1 MSRNITR
8 LMVIP
13 GVLMN
18 RLHLFPYT
26 LAVALLLIASAAQ
39 AESDLNALV
48 ESYIDTWA
56 EFYPSKALS
65 NGLKE
70 AAWKFEDFSGN
81 RAGEWIAYNRRT
93 LEMLESL
100 SDLSVNEQVDARVL
114 RRQAR
119 RELERWAHDEALVNQ
134 PSWYAEVISQA
145 LTYILVRDQ
154 FTPEEKVDAV
164 LQRLPGVQSMC
175 QLGIVSLQ
183 DGSPERTRR
192 AVEVLERTRTF
203 YQDSLP
209 GLMQDW
215 SGGKQQEQ
223 VTQVISDTV
232 NSVDALLHHIREDV
246 LPDASI
252 PDRLDDRDYA
262 RKLRIYTDSDLTPEQ
277 LRDSATAEIEE
288 VRGLMVTEA
297 TAWWNERVVALA
309 LPADE
314 NELLGT
320 AMAAMEHNR
329 SDNRS
334 DFLNFFKELTEKAE
348 TFMVEN
354 DLATIPLPR
363 TMYVGLSPDHF
374 SGAAVGGV
382 YPAGPF
388 NPGADTLFYLP
399 SIPDDSTPEQKNGFY
414 RSFNDHFN
422 TMIIAHEIYPG
433 HYLQLKVAAAT
444 VPALRS
450 LFGNGVY
457 IEGWGTFSE
466 ELMLDAG
473 WDDHNRLTRLAHLR
487 KRLENATRAY
497 VSVMVH
503 VEDWNKD
510 QVMDFAVTRGLLPPQ
525 FALNLWVRVM
535 NNPLQIPSYFLGF
548 HGFRA
553 LWAEENRRLG
563 ESFKT
568 RGFVDSVLR
577 AGPVPIDALSSLI
590 N

>member
-1 MSRNITR
+1 MMKSNKFFF
-8 LMVIP
+8 
-13 GVLMN
+13 VL
-18 RLHLFPYT
+18 T
-26 LAVALLLIASAAQ
+26 AALCLIAGTVQ
-39 AESDLNALV
+39 AKPDLNELV
-48 ESYIDTWA
+48 NAYIEEWVG
-56 EFYPSKALS
+56 FYPSEALS

-70 AAWKFEDFSGN
+70 AAWEFENFSGN
-81 RAGEWIAYNRRT
+81 RVGEWINYNRRT
-93 LEMLESL
+93 LEILESL
-100 SDLSVNEQVDARVL
+100 PDLSIDEQVDARVL
-114 RRQAR
+114 RRQAN
-119 RELERWAHDEALVNQ
+119 RELERWVHDEALVNQ

-145 LTYILVRDQ
+145 LTYILVREQ
-154 FTPEEKVDAV
+154 FTPEEKFDAI

-175 QLGIVSLQ
+175 KLGIVNLQ

-192 AVEVLERTRTF
+192 AVEILERIRTF
-203 YQDSLP
+203 YQGSLP
-209 GLMQDW
+209 GLMHDW

-223 VTQVISDTV
+223 VTQVIDDTV
-232 NSVDALLHHIREDV
+232 NSVDTLLYHIREDV

-252 PDRLDDRDYA
+252 LDRLDDQDYA
-262 RKLRIYTDSDLTPEQ
+262 RKLRIYTDSELTPDQ
-277 LRDSATAEIEE
+277 LRDSAAAEIEE
-288 VRGLMVTEA
+288 VRRLMVIEA
-297 TAWWNERVVALA
+297 KAWWKEQGSTSSIPV
-309 LPADE
+309 DE
-314 NELLGT
+314 NELLE
-320 AMAAMEHNR
+320 AVMAKMEEAR

-334 DFLNFFKELTEKAE
+334 DFLDFFRDLTDRAE
-348 TFMVEN
+348 RFLVEHG
-354 DLATIPLPR
+354 LATVPFPR
-363 TMYVGLSPDHF
+363 TIYVGLSPDHF
-374 SGAAVGGV
+374 SGAAYGGV
-382 YPAGPF
+382 YSTGPF

-444 VPALRS
+444 AAALRS

-510 QVMDFAVTRGLLPPQ
+510 QVMEFAVTRGLLPPQ

-548 HGFRA
+548 HGFRE
-553 LWAEENRRLG
+553 LWQQENERLG
-563 ESFKT
+563 ENFNT
-568 RGFVDSVLR
+568 REFVDRVLS
-577 AGPVPIDALSSLI
+577 AGPIPIDALTLNSGHP
-590 N
+590 

>member
-1 MSRNITR
+1 MMKFNKYFFAWTAA
-8 LMVIP
+8 
-13 GVLMN
+13 
-18 RLHLFPYT
+18 FC
-26 LAVALLLIASAAQ
+26 LIAGTVQ
-39 AESDLNALV
+39 AKPNLNELV
-48 ESYIDTWA
+48 NAYVEEWA
-56 EFYPSKALS
+56 RFYPSEALS

-70 AAWKFEDFSGN
+70 AAWEFEDFSGN
-81 RAGEWIAYNRRT
+81 RVGEWINYNRRT

-119 RELERWAHDEALVNQ
+119 RELERWVHDGALANQ

-175 QLGIVSLQ
+175 ELGVVSLQ

-203 YQDSLP
+203 YRDSLP
-209 GLMQDW
+209 GLMHDW
-215 SGGKQQEQ
+215 SGGKGQEQ
-223 VTQVISDTV
+223 IAQVINDTV

-252 PDRLDDRDYA
+252 PDRLDDQDYA
-262 RKLRIYTDSDLTPEQ
+262 RKLRIYTDSDLTPAQ
-277 LRDSATAEIEE
+277 LRDHAAAEIEE
-288 VRGLMVTEA
+288 VRRLMAIEA
-297 TAWWNERVVALA
+297 KAWWNEQESGSPM
-309 LPADE
+309 PADE
-314 NELLGT
+314 NGLLEVV
-320 AMAAMEHNR
+320 MEEMEQAR

-334 DFLNFFKELTEKAE
+334 DFLDFFRDLTDRAE
-348 TFMVEN
+348 TFLLEN
-354 DLATIPLPR
+354 DLATVPLPR
-363 TMYVGLSPDHF
+363 TIYVGLSPDHF
-374 SGAAVGGV
+374 SGAAYGGV
-382 YPAGPF
+382 YSTGPF

-399 SIPDDSTPEQKNGFY
+399 SIPDDSSPEQKEGFY

-433 HYLQLKVAAAT
+433 HYLQLKVAADSA
-444 VPALRS
+444 PALRS

-473 WDDHNRLTRLAHLR
+473 WDEHNRLTRLAHLR

-503 VEDWNKD
+503 VEDWNQD

-563 ESFKT
+563 ESFNT
-568 RGFVDSVLR
+568 RDFVDKVLR
-577 AGPVPIDALSSLI
+577 AGAIPIDALSSVI
-590 N
+590 K